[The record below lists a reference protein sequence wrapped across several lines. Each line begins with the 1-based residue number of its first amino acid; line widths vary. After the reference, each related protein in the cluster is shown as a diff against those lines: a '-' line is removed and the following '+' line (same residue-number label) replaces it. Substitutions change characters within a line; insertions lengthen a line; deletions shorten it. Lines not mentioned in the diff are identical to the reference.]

1 MGGRFLK
8 YWVPL
13 LLWMALIFVASTK
26 AGGPG
31 ISSYFLHLVL
41 RWLDPGI
48 NAEHFEVVHIGVR
61 KTAHLTEYAGLGYLA
76 LRTARAEIPQAES
89 RPAIAFGAALL
100 FCAFYASTDEFHQ
113 SFVPTR
119 HPAATDVMID
129 TAGAAIGL
137 SLTLGIER
145 LRRAE

>member
-89 RPAIAFGAALL
+89 RPAIAFAPRSSSAP
-100 FCAFYASTDEFHQ
+100 STRRPMNFIRVSCPRDILRP
-113 SFVPTR
+113 PT
-119 HPAATDVMID
+119 
-129 TAGAAIGL
+129 
-137 SLTLGIER
+137 
-145 LRRAE
+145 